1 MILRI
6 SLLLSGSVFGFF
18 SHVIV
23 CWVCT
28 ELLIDL
34 YFRIN
39 HTQAI
44 VVEKVHSGTSS
55 LLAPDFNNDFLEFEL
70 MSHCGHPSPR
80 LFIKDAGNNPFRRT
94 QEEDLL
100 LSTQTLGPAEST

>member
-1 MILRI
+1 MLILRI

-28 ELLIDL
+28 EGRELLIDL

-39 HTQAI
+39 HTQGI
-44 VVEKVHSGTSS
+44 VVEEVHSGTSS

-70 MSHCGHPSPR
+70 MPHW
-80 LFIKDAGNNPFRRT
+80 
-94 QEEDLL
+94 
-100 LSTQTLGPAEST
+100 AEALEGDGIFCM